1 MIDNDK
7 KQQKAEQKER
17 VRQRMR
23 VKVDAENYE
32 YIPAKEQ
39 VDYYSTDVHQRVA
52 IYVRVSTDDVR
63 QTTSFELQ
71 QKYYK
76 RRGHCLANDTALER
90 DRSLRRLFPT
100 EAES

>member
-39 VDYYSTDVHQRVA
+39 VDYYS
-52 IYVRVSTDDVR
+52 S
-63 QTTSFELQ
+63 
-71 QKYYK
+71 
-76 RRGHCLANDTALER
+76 CLYLFYFLICHDLHTFPLPF
-90 DRSLRRLFPT
+90 LRRRLSFHPSNFQSVNGLST
-100 EAES
+100 HSL